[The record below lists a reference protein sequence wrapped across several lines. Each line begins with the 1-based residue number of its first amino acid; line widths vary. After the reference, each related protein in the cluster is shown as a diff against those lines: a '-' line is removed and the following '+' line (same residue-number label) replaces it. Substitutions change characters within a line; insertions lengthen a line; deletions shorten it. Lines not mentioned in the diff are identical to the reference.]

1 MSKIGTILIAAALA
15 APLAA
20 CGAQQP
26 TTVTQP
32 EPTYVDPVEIAP
44 EPAYK
49 PEGLETQPEF
59 LSDGEIRDRVHTA
72 LERVPGLR
80 EDTVRVTVEP
90 GGVVH
95 LTGRV
100 STQAQKR
107 SVHDVVHAVDGVTS
121 VYVDDLNVR

>member
-1 MSKIGTILIAAALA
+1 MPKIGTILLAAALA

-20 CGAQQP
+20 CGARQP
-26 TTVTQP
+26 TTISQP
-32 EPTYVDPVEIAP
+32 EPTYVEPVELAQ

-49 PEGLETQPEF
+49 PEELETEPEF
-59 LSDGEIRDRVHTA
+59 LTDAEIHQRVDTA
-72 LERVPGLR
+72 LQRVPGLR
-80 EDTVRVTVEP
+80 EENVRVTVEP

-100 STQAQKR
+100 NTAAQKR